1 MNPTATDA
9 APGGDAE
16 AGLADL
22 VEEVT
27 ARLKAGEAVDLDAY
41 LQEHPGHADE
51 LRRLYPA
58 LRLLADASRRGGL
71 SCPPGA
77 AAPDGPGAGL
87 GELGDFRLLREL
99 GRGGMGVVYEAE
111 QLSLRRRVALK
122 VMPLAAALDPKQVQ
136 RFKQEAQAAAHLL
149 HQNIVAVHAVGCE
162 RGVHYYAMQL
172 IDGVTVAALI
182 TELRRQRGI
191 PRAAPPE
198 ADTPPAAVLSTQ
210 GSTDD
215 PAFFR
220 AVASLGQQA
229 AEALEH
235 AHQMGVLHR
244 DVKPANLLVDGRVHL
259 WVTDFG
265 LARVHSEAGL
275 TLTGDVV
282 GTLRY
287 MSPEQAAARPGL
299 VDQRSDVY
307 SLGVTLYEFLTLE
320 PAFAG
325 NDRQDLLRRVAT
337 EEPPPPRRW
346 NPAVPR
352 DLETIVLK
360 AMAKEPAER
369 YSTAQGLADDLR
381 RFLEDKPVRARRPTW
396 TQRAARWARRH
407 RTLVAWAAAFL
418 VLAVV
423 GLAASTVLVWRAE
436 RRATAGWDQARK
448 AYEAEARQRRRSD
461 ANMELALQAAERM
474 YTRVADEWLVYQ
486 PGLEEVRRQFL
497 LDALAFYER
506 FAAENGANP
515 RVRREMGRAFAR
527 VGLIRHA
534 LGEPDKAEE
543 AYRRAAEHQQALADE
558 FPGEPGYRSDLA
570 QSLIPWVGLLI
581 SLDRFTE
588 AEQQG
593 RRALLLFEQLCKEAP
608 HLPQYRHGA
617 ARTHAALATVAER
630 TGPAR
635 QAEDHYEQSLTLCRG
650 LRDEFPKDLSYR
662 GSVAKAL
669 HNRGLFRHQRG
680 RLREA
685 EDDLRQ
691 SLELARWL
699 VAESPASADHR
710 RGLAHGALSL
720 GALLQETGRLA
731 EAEKLLRQAA
741 PALER
746 WARQSPRAHTLTHL
760 LARCHHHLGKVFE
773 SARRLP
779 EAEQHYEQALAVL
792 RKLADEVP
800 RVPRYRQDLAACHG
814 DRGNVRRLAG
824 RLAEAEPW
832 FRQSRDLLQKLVDEF
847 PRVALYRTDLGNSGN
862 NLGAVLG
869 ELRRCDEA
877 LAVCREALA
886 VRRGLAD
893 EFPNEARP
901 RHALAETLHNLAQVL
916 DEKGDRAGAVALLA
930 EAIGHEAAAMV
941 RQPDHPP
948 YRDYQRHLYHLRA
961 DMLTRLGRHAE
972 AAKAAMAVP
981 RLGAG
986 RWPFALVAAG
996 LLARCAALASK
1007 DTALLEGKRRDLA
1020 GAYADEARFWLQEAG
1035 RRAAKDPKELARLA
1049 WQVAADT
1056 DPVLRDSGMAV
1067 EFARRAVKQRPEVGA
1082 FWLTLGVAHYRAGQ
1096 WRAAVQTLEKVRSM
1110 MTGPGR
1116 CVATFALAMTRWQ
1129 AGQREQAR
1137 RCYDEAARQAAALTQ
1152 ASPLVQKFRK
1162 EAAALLGL
1170 QVSPPPKSPPPGK
1183 EISR

>member
-1 MNPTATDA
+1 MNPTAPDA
-9 APGGDAE
+9 APGADAE

-22 VEEVT
+22 VEELT

-41 LQEHPGHADE
+41 LQEHPGHAAE

-58 LRLLADASRRGGL
+58 LRLLADASRSGDL

-77 AAPDGPGAGL
+77 AGPDGPGAGL

-122 VMPLAAALDPKQVQ
+122 VMPLAAALDPKQLH

-162 RGVHYYAMQL
+162 RGVHFYAMQL
-172 IDGVTVAALI
+172 IDGVTLAALI
-182 TELRRQRGI
+182 AELRRQRGL
-191 PRAAPPE
+191 PAAPPE
-198 ADTPPAAVLSTQ
+198 AATLPAAVLSTQ
-210 GSTDD
+210 RSTVE

-220 AVASLGQQA
+220 TAANLGLQA

-244 DVKPANLLVDGRVHL
+244 DVKPANLLADGRGHL

-275 TLTGDVV
+275 TMTGDVM

-299 VDQRSDVY
+299 VDQRTDVY

-325 NDRQDLLRRVAT
+325 NDRQDLLRRVTT

-346 NPAVPR
+346 NPAVPK

-369 YSTAQGLADDLR
+369 YATAQELADDLR
-381 RFLEDKPVRARRPTW
+381 RFLEDKPVRARRPTL

-407 RTLVAWAAAFL
+407 RPVVACAAAFL
-418 VLAVV
+418 LLAVA
-423 GLAASTVLVWRAE
+423 GLAASTLLVWRA
-436 RRATAGWDQARK
+436 RQRATAGWASAQE
-448 AYEAEARQRRRSD
+448 AYEAEARERRRAE
-461 ANMELALQAAERM
+461 ANQELAWQAAERM
-474 YTRVADEWLVYQ
+474 YTRVADEWLANQ
-486 PGLEEVRRQFL
+486 PGLEDVQRRFL

-515 RVRREMGRAFAR
+515 RVRREMGRAFGR
-527 VGLIRHA
+527 VGRIRDA

-543 AYRRAAEHQQALADE
+543 AYRRAADHQQALAEE

-570 QSLIPWVGLLI
+570 QSLIAWVDLLV
-581 SLDRFTE
+581 SLNRFTE
-588 AEQQG
+588 AEQHG

-608 HLPQYRHGA
+608 RSPAYRHGA
-617 ARTHAALATVAER
+617 ARTHGALATIAEK
-630 TGPAR
+630 TGRAR
-635 QAEDHYEQSLTLCRG
+635 EAEDRYEQSLALRRG
-650 LRDEFPKDLSYR
+650 LRDEFPKDLAYR
-662 GSVAKAL
+662 RSVAVAL

-691 SLELARWL
+691 SLELKRRLA
-699 VAESPASADHR
+699 AEFPALADHR
-710 RGLAHGALSL
+710 RDLANGALSL
-720 GALLQETGRLA
+720 GALLREAGRLP
-731 EAEKLLRQAA
+731 EAEKFLRQAA
-741 PALER
+741 PPLEQL
-746 WARQSPRAHTLTHL
+746 AREFPRVHTLPHL
-760 LARCHHHLGKVFE
+760 LARCHHQLGKVLQ

-779 EAEQHYEQALAVL
+779 EAERHYEQALAVL

-800 RVPRYRQDLAACHG
+800 RVPLYRDDLAVCHG
-814 DRGNVRRLAG
+814 ELGNLRQVAG
-824 RLAEAEPW
+824 RLAEAEPG

-847 PRVALYRTDLGNSGN
+847 PRAASYRADLGSAGN
-862 NLGAVLG
+862 NLGAVLA
-869 ELRRCDEA
+869 ELHRRDEA
-877 LAVCREALA
+877 LAAFRGALQA
-886 VRRGLAD
+886 RRGLAG
-893 EFPNEARP
+893 EFPNDARH
-901 RHALAETLHNLAQVL
+901 RHALAETLHNLAQL
-916 DEKGDRAGAVALLA
+916 LGEKGDRAGAVLLLA
-930 EAIGHEAAAMV
+930 EAIGHEAAALA
-941 RQPDHPP
+941 RRPDHPP
-948 YRDYQRHLYHLRA
+948 YRDYQRHLHHVQA

-972 AAKAAMAVP
+972 AAKAASAVP

-986 RWPFALVAAG
+986 RWQSAFVAAG
-996 LLARCAALASK
+996 LLARCAGLATE
-1007 DTALLEGKRRDLA
+1007 DTALPEGKRGELA
-1020 GAYADEARFWLQEAG
+1020 RAYADEARFWLQEAG
-1035 RRAAKDPKELARLA
+1035 RRAANDPRGLNHLA
-1049 WQVAADT
+1049 WLVAADT
-1056 DPVLRDSGMAV
+1056 DPVLRDSGRAV
-1067 EFARRAVKQRPEVGA
+1067 EFAGQAVKQRPEVGA
-1082 FWLTLGVAHYRAGQ
+1082 FWCTLGVARYRAGEWQ
-1096 WRAAVQTLEKVRSM
+1096 AAADALEKARSM
-1110 MTGPGR
+1110 LAGPDG
-1116 CVATFALAMTRWQ
+1116 CVAGFALAMACWQ
-1129 AGQREQAR
+1129 AGQHEQAR
-1137 RCYDEAARQAAALTQ
+1137 RCYDQAARDAAAMTP
-1152 ASPLVQKFRK
+1152 ASRLVQDFRA

-1170 QVSPPPKSPPPGK
+1170 PSSPPPKSPPAEGPRG
-1183 EISR
+1183 R